1 MMSAGAAEC
10 RLGTMLRGDPT
21 GGRRG
26 ALEGRG
32 DPRARDGRHGA
43 PRATR
48 EGEGG
53 GGARERRAAR
63 AGSEPRA
70 RGDASEAGSGSAGG
84 IVARGTRHVRRA
96 SSPGDLSTD
105 PARGQMSTEIDAL
118 SDETIRLIVSAW
130 VISSRD
136 DALAPPGASL
146 PPARR
151 PRPGRCSAT
160 SSAAKA
166 TAARSRA
173 PPPAVRLETPPP
185 PAPAR
190 DPIREGNNDRIV
202 AAPRPSL
209 AFRTGAHLPPR
220 PRRAPQASAPG
231 PTAAAGRRASAA
243 PRASAGPSAAE
254 CPHVRARRV
263 AVRSPRRGFST
274 ASLFPRPVAASS
286 IAK

>member
-1 MMSAGAAEC
+1 MPSRDADE
-10 RLGTMLRGDPT
+10 
-21 GGRRG
+21 GRSDRRTTRG
-26 ALEGRG
+26 ARG
-32 DPRARDGRHGA
+32 TRRSARARRTPSRAARDARGR
-43 PRATR
+43 
-48 EGEGG
+48 GG

-105 PARGQMSTEIDAL
+105 PDRGQMSTEIDAL

-151 PRPGRCSAT
+151 LRPGRCSAT

-173 PPPAVRLETPPP
+173 PPPAVRLGTP

-254 CPHVRARRV
+254 CPLVRARRV